1 MTNEQF
7 DQLVNRIQK
16 KYQLRPLALR
26 LRIALLVGLGYSG
39 FLAVLLLVVVLATAL
54 ILLVTI
60 AEKAPSIFLVG
71 LVALLLAFGI
81 GQALTVL
88 WVPLKPR
95 PGRELTRA
103 EVPGLFEFLDVIRK
117 RLRAKRFHH
126 VRMTPDLNAAV
137 HVLPRLGV
145 FGFNR
150 TYLYLGLPLL
160 NVLTP
165 VQFSAVV
172 AHEFAHSS
180 SRHDRFG
187 MWIYRLRQSWM
198 RIFEELQNNQSNSLV
213 TRLRGVI
220 VWLLGWY
227 WPRFNAYAFVL
238 SRTDEFEADRL
249 AAECVGYEPT
259 AEALF
264 RIEALG
270 NRLNDKFWTDLT
282 QLAKNDDTVPDDLT
296 NRIQAFLQS
305 EPNPADATR
314 WLEQSAKMLTGIVDT
329 HPSLSDRLRALG
341 SNIDQFVKAP
351 FPQIPSPSAAEVL
364 LGEAISTIAQD
375 VNLQWQK
382 ENAVRWHNVFHQA
395 RRAEKHL
402 ESVVKAKSIENPT
415 LTPVATSKIDV
426 DHLWKQALAV
436 CNLHGT
442 PAAESLLRELLN
454 QQPTHSLANVTLGR
468 DLLERGEFE
477 GERFLSRILEDDDNE
492 LIPAACEGLIGF
504 FQQRGEADRV
514 QQIRSRLSRFESDQ
528 AAAVK
533 ERSAVTA
540 KDRFRPH
547 GLSESE
553 LQTMLLEPLSKEA
566 NLDSAWLVQ
575 KDMKYFPRQ
584 QLFVLVVQ
592 SQREGWFGRSDSSR
606 DMALVRRLLT
616 QVKLPGRVLIICPQ
630 SDFRSLA
637 RKIISLDVSRICGC

>member
-1 MTNEQF
+1 M
-7 DQLVNRIQK
+7 
-16 KYQLRPLALR
+16 
-26 LRIALLVGLGYSG
+26 
-39 FLAVLLLVVVLATAL
+39 
-54 ILLVTI
+54 
-60 AEKAPSIFLVG
+60 
-71 LVALLLAFGI
+71 
-81 GQALTVL
+81 
-88 WVPLKPR
+88 
-95 PGRELTRA
+95 
-103 EVPGLFEFLDVIRK
+103 
-117 RLRAKRFHH
+117 
-126 VRMTPDLNAAV
+126 
-137 HVLPRLGV
+137 
-145 FGFNR
+145 
-150 TYLYLGLPLL
+150 
-160 NVLTP
+160 
-165 VQFSAVV
+165 
-172 AHEFAHSS
+172 
-180 SRHDRFG
+180 
-187 MWIYRLRQSWM
+187 
-198 RIFEELQNNQSNSLV
+198 
-213 TRLRGVI
+213 
-220 VWLLGWY
+220 
-227 WPRFNAYAFVL
+227 
-238 SRTDEFEADRL
+238 
-249 AAECVGYEPT
+249 
-259 AEALF
+259 
-264 RIEALG
+264 
-270 NRLNDKFWTDLT
+270 
-282 QLAKNDDTVPDDLT
+282 
-296 NRIQAFLQS
+296 
-305 EPNPADATR
+305 
-314 WLEQSAKMLTGIVDT
+314 
-329 HPSLSDRLRALG
+329 
-341 SNIDQFVKAP
+341 
-351 FPQIPSPSAAEVL
+351 
-364 LGEAISTIAQD
+364 
-375 VNLQWQK
+375 
-382 ENAVRWHNVFHQA
+382 
-395 RRAEKHL
+395 
-402 ESVVKAKSIENPT
+402 
-415 LTPVATSKIDV
+415 ATSKIDV

-575 KDMKYFPRQ
+575 KEMKYFPRQ